1 LNTLL
6 AGPILR
12 RAEPK
17 RVCIWL
23 ATSKPVRTR
32 TEIFDLGRN
41 HRLGSRIGSGE
52 SERLQLGP
60 RLFVHLIQA
69 VPDSNAFPIERLLV
83 YDIGL
88 LDGGDTSRQGLRDLG
103 LVGRPDGITY
113 GDLPLPSFFLRAK
126 ASPLNL
132 LHGSCRLLHGKG
144 EDALAATDWATA
156 RHAEDIASRPSA
168 LYLTGDQIYGDDVAG
183 PLIRHLSGLGRELMG
198 DGDDPSVPGTI
209 RLSEVGIYDRV
220 MLAKVARLTSDTAG
234 NHLFTFG
241 EFAAVYLVAWSA
253 DTWPAAFPPASQA
266 IPSARWLPGLKI
278 MWQRRK
284 CASEARSLARAHQAL
299 PAVWRVL
306 ANHPTYMIFDDHD
319 VTDDWNLTSAWREGV
334 HQSPT
339 GRRCVANALAAY
351 WTFQGWGNDPDLYDA
366 SFKDTISGF
375 LTQRGDVDAATFEN
389 SLWSFD
395 RWCFHVPTDPPTIF
409 LDTRTQRDYDS
420 PDGAARLIGHAG
432 RKATMATVERA
443 GHQPGH
449 PLILVSPV
457 PVYGLALHER
467 GQKFLKVMVWSYA
480 IDLEEWHS
488 NLQGLVDFMKFLID
502 ELQLPSCLFISG
514 DVHYGMNLK
523 VAFSWKGKGLPI
535 TQLVSSAQKHSGVLS
550 KTALNLLGKIVP
562 KTHERIGWD
571 RPPRSARST
580 AITRLILQPVNT
592 NEWSEDAAVFLAPR
606 RARQLSIQEPPE
618 YREQRQYVSASGPRT
633 LKILGDNNVGLVS
646 IMGDEV
652 IHQLLCPTGGEVR
665 IYTTTMRMRPPTPG
679 HTSSGPTR
687 TEGAQPE
694 MGALAES
701 VEGLSRETRTM
712 NPPPA
717 GTLSGRCRPI
727 RVG

>member
-23 ATSKPVRTR
+23 ATSKPVRAR
-32 TEIFDLGRN
+32 AEIFDHGRG
-41 HRLGSRIGSGE
+41 HHPGLRVGGGE

-69 VPDSNAFPIERLLV
+69 VPDGNAFPIERLLV

-88 LDGGDTSRQGLRDLG
+88 IEGDDTSRQGLRDLG
-103 LVGRPDGITY
+103 LLGRPDGIAY
-113 GDLPLPSFFLRAK
+113 GDLPLPSFFLRAE
-126 ASPLNL
+126 ASPLHF

-144 EDALAATDWATA
+144 EDALAAADWATA

-183 PLIRHLSGLGRELMG
+183 PLIGHLSRLGRELMG
-198 DGDDPSVPGTI
+198 DGDDTSVPGTI
-209 RLSEVGIYDRV
+209 RLSEVGIYGRQK
-220 MLAKVARLTSDTAG
+220 LADAAKLTSDTAG

-266 IPSARWLPGLKI
+266 IPSARRIPSPKI

-284 CASEARSLARAHQAL
+284 YAAEAQSLARARKAL
-299 PAVWRVL
+299 PVVRRAL
-306 ANHPTYMIFDDHD
+306 ANNPTYMIFDDHD

-339 GRRCVANALAAY
+339 GRRFVANALAAY
-351 WTFQGWGNDPDLYDA
+351 WAFQGWGNDPDLYDA
-366 SFKDTISGF
+366 PFKDTISGF
-375 LTQRGDVDAATFEN
+375 LTRRGDVDAATFEN
-389 SLWSFD
+389 TLWSFE

-420 PDGAARLIGHAG
+420 PEGAARLIGNAG
-432 RKATMATVERA
+432 RKATLATVERA

-457 PVYGLALHER
+457 PVYGLALQER
-467 GQKFLKVMVWSYA
+467 AQKFLKVMLGSYV
-480 IDLEEWHS
+480 IDLEEWQS

-502 ELQLPSCLFISG
+502 ELKLPSCLFISG
-514 DVHYGMNLK
+514 DVHYGMNLT
-523 VAFSWKGKGLPI
+523 VAFSWKDKGLPI
-535 TQLVSSAQKHSGVLS
+535 TQLVSSSQKHSGVLS

-571 RPPRSARST
+571 RPPKSAPST
-580 AITRLILQPVNT
+580 AIQRRLLRPAHI
-592 NEWSEDAAVFLAPR
+592 NEWSEDVPVFLAPR
-606 RARQLSIQEPPE
+606 RAQHLSIQEPPD

-646 IMGDEV
+646 IIGDEV
-652 IHQLLCPTGGEVR
+652 IHQLLCPTGGEVS
-665 IYTTTMRMRPPTPG
+665 IYTATMRMRPTTPRA
-679 HTSSGPTR
+679 HQKLPDANAT
-687 TEGAQPE
+687 
-694 MGALAES
+694 
-701 VEGLSRETRTM
+701 
-712 NPPPA
+712 
-717 GTLSGRCRPI
+717 GT
-727 RVG
+727 V